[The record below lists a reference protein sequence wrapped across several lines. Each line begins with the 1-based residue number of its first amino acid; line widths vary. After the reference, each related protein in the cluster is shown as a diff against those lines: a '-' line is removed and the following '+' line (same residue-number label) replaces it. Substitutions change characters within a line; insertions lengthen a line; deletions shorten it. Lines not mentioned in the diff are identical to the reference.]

1 MIYITELLKTFIAL
15 FVIINP
21 LAIVPVYLSL
31 VSDCDVETKRR
42 VNKITAISVF
52 MVLLISAVAGEII
65 LRIFGISIAAFQVGG
80 GVLLSIIS
88 YNMMIDKESVKS
100 KQKSAAELNTPQA
113 HIVENNGIGFAVVP
127 LTIPL
132 LTGPGTMSMA
142 IVTAS
147 KYHSMEGYFY
157 IIGSALMI
165 SVIIYTIF
173 RCAERIKRI
182 LGVTGMNILTK
193 VLSLLLMAL
202 SIELIM
208 DGLRVLLP
216 GLAMIR

>member
-21 LAIVPVYLSL
+21 LAIVPIYLSL
-31 VSDCDVETKRR
+31 VSDCDDATKRR
-42 VNKITAISVF
+42 VNKITATSVF
-52 MVLLISAVAGEII
+52 MVLLISAVAGELI

-80 GVLLSIIS
+80 GILLSIIS

-100 KQKSAAELNTPQA
+100 KQKNAAELNTQTA
-113 HIVENNGIGFAVVP
+113 HIVENNGVGFAVVP

-147 KYHSMEGYFY
+147 KYHSLEGYFY
-157 IIGSALMI
+157 IIVSALMI
-165 SVIIYTIF
+165 SSIIYIIF
-173 RCAERIKRI
+173 RSAEKIKRI

-216 GLAMIR
+216 GLALIK